1 MPPKKKNIFGL
12 KIQPQSPD
20 ASDTSDVGTP
30 GMGGPAPESL
40 AMIPAD
46 KMAVSELSI
55 QRYEEFRF
63 NKAKFMQGEPK
74 SDDFETIRALGK
86 GAGGVVYSV
95 RHKPTDLVLARKM
108 IQLDLK
114 PKAKHQILRELKVLH
129 ECNSPF
135 IVGFYGSFYSD
146 GDINLLMEFMD
157 AGALDHVL
165 KGVGRIEEDV
175 CGHITYRVLRGL
187 QYLRDKYKVI
197 HRDVKPSNILVNS
210 AGEVKLCDFGVSG
223 QLEDSLANTFVGTRS
238 YMAPERLR
246 GDKYA
251 VTSDIWSMGVSLV
264 EISVGEH
271 PIPPPTED
279 LKELQPIRNP
289 PCRLPDVVAVSEKPM
304 AIFEQLAHIVE
315 GPPPRLPSGVG
326 FSAEMEQFVYRC
338 CMKDPH
344 ERAGLQELLVCARFR
359 CCNIFCV
366 RVYGLVLRAD
376 SGRPIVLVRAYC
388 RTTPG
393 SRTSWQEKSTW

>member
-1 MPPKKKNIFGL
+1 MPKNPFNL
-12 KIQPQSPD
+12 TLPAMSPD
-20 ASDTSDVGTP
+20 PSSDTSEAGTP
-30 GMGGPAPESL
+30 GHAGAAPQPLVILPEDS
-40 AMIPAD
+40 MV
-46 KMAVSELSI
+46 VSEESI
-55 QRYEEFRF
+55 KRYEEFRF

-74 SDDFETIRALGK
+74 SDDFEIVKALGK

-95 RHKPTDLVLARKM
+95 RHKPTNVVLARKM
-108 IQLDLK
+108 IHLELK
-114 PKAKHQILRELKVLH
+114 PKAKQQILRELKVLH

-146 GDINLLMEFMD
+146 GDINLLMELMD
-157 AGALDHVL
+157 AGAVDHVL

-197 HRDVKPSNILVNS
+197 HRDVKPSNILINT

-251 VTSDIWSMGVSLV
+251 VTSDIWSLGVSLV
-264 EISVGEH
+264 EIAVGFH
-271 PIPPPTED
+271 PIPPPD
-279 LKELQPIRNP
+279 PPLRELQPIRNP
-289 PCRLPDVVAVSEKPM
+289 PRLMPEAEKQPEKPM

-315 GPPPRLPSGVG
+315 GPAPTLPSGVG
-326 FSAEMEQFVYRC
+326 FSPEMEDFVSKC
-338 CMKDPH
+338 CMKDPQQ
-344 ERAGLQELLVCARFR
+344 RAGLQELLDHPWIKNVMARKVDMAAW
-359 CCNIFCV
+359 IK
-366 RVYGLVLRAD
+366 A
-376 SGRPIVLVRAYC
+376 
-388 RTTPG
+388 
-393 SRTSWQEKSTW
+393 STIS